1 MKEQIEL
8 RRQLRKSEEQGIANM
23 VKALQRRG
31 MAVPDIIATIADAQ
45 GISEAAAQKYYEQ
58 LVVTS

>member
-8 RRQLRKSEEQGIANM
+8 RRQLRKSEEQGITNM

-31 MAVPDIIATIADAQ
+31 MTIPDIIATIADA
-45 GISEAAAQKYYEQ
+45 
-58 LVVTS
+58 